1 MPERIVVLDFGAQY
15 NQLIARRVREA
26 GVFSELL
33 PYNAPL
39 SRIRGDALS
48 GVILSGGPDS
58 AYWEDAKR
66 CDPGVF
72 ELGVPV
78 LGVCYGMQLMAQQ
91 LGGRVGEAPV
101 REFGRT
107 AIRFAKSRS
116 LPAWTARPSG

>member
-1 MPERIVVLDFGAQY
+1 MPERIAVLDFGAQY

-58 AYWEDAKR
+58 AYWEGAKR

-91 LGGRVGEAPV
+91 LGGRVGEAPC
-101 REFGRT
+101 
-107 AIRFAKSRS
+107 ASLAAPPSALPKARS